1 MTLPPSAA
9 SPANGG
15 RTRAL
20 HDATIAALSVGSGVG
35 VHFADASG
43 PIVASAGV
51 LAAAMVSRYTYGAE
65 IAALRQEMRDVQ
77 ERLESLAQQVHAPPA
92 AEEPPVSWVAK
103 VSHEIR
109 SPLSAVVALGDML
122 DTSDLNPRQRALV
135 QDIRDAGQIV
145 LGLVNDTLDL
155 AKAEAGR
162 LSLHNEPFSLNGL
175 CERVGRLGQA
185 LAADKPQLVME
196 VAPTLL
202 DQVEGDELRLQQVLL
217 NLVTNAVK
225 FTNIG
230 VVRLACERVD
240 RGVGNAAMLR
250 FTVSDSGPGLD
261 AAEQNGIFKP
271 YSRVKADALGSVGGT
286 GLGLFLCRQ
295 IVEQMGGTIGV
306 DSAIGQGSR
315 FWFTVPLALC
325 AQEPD
330 GSTND
335 RNAQRRGE
343 DAAGRLR
350 NLVIAVVDD
359 ARLSREVARRIVE
372 AEGGTC
378 LAFDS
383 AEDFLQHLR
392 GQRVALDAVLMDL
405 ELNGMSGFEACRELR
420 ALNGLRR
427 APVIAVSGTDAQ
439 SVSGRLLDSGFDGHV
454 LKPFRAE
461 TLVDALSPHFD

>member
-1 MTLPPSAA
+1 
-9 SPANGG
+9 
-15 RTRAL
+15 
-20 HDATIAALSVGSGVG
+20 
-35 VHFADASG
+35 
-43 PIVASAGV
+43 
-51 LAAAMVSRYTYGAE
+51 MVSRYTYGAE
-65 IAALRQEMRDVQ
+65 IAGLRQEMREVQ
-77 ERLESLAQQVHAPPA
+77 ERLEALAQQVHAPPA
-92 AEEPPVSWVAK
+92 AEERPVSWVAK

-162 LSLHNEPFSLNGL
+162 LSIHNKPFSLSGL

-185 LAADKPQLVME
+185 LAAEKPQLVVE
-196 VAPTLL
+196 VAPPPL
-202 DQVEGDELRLQQVLL
+202 DRVEGDELRLQQVLL

-230 VVRLACERVD
+230 VVRLACERLD
-240 RGVGNAAMLR
+240 RGVGHAAMLR

-261 AAEQNGIFKP
+261 VAEQGGIFKP
-271 YSRVKADALGSVGGT
+271 YSRVKADALGSEGGT

-295 IVEQMGGTIGV
+295 IVEQMRGTIGV

-335 RNAQRRGE
+335 RNAQRAGE
-343 DAAGRLR
+343 GACERRLQ

-405 ELNGMSGFEACRELR
+405 ELKGMSGFEACRELR
-420 ALNGLRR
+420 ALDGLRR

-439 SVSGRLLDSGFDGHV
+439 SVSGPLLDSGFDGHV
-454 LKPFRAE
+454 LKPFHAG
-461 TLVDALSPHFD
+461 TLVSALTRHFV